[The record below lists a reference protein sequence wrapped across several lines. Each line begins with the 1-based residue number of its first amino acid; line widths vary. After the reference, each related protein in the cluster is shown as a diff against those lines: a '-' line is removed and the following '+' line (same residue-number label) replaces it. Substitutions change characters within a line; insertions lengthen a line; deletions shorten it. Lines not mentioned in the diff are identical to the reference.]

1 MTAPGTAAGL
11 QNGARN
17 GASNGVVRASANG
30 AGTGSGGTPT
40 TLAKAINMGLRAS
53 MERDPKVLVMGEDV
67 GKLGGVFRVTDGLQ
81 KDFGEHRV
89 LDTPLA
95 ESGIIGTA
103 VGLAMRGYRP
113 VTEIQFDGFVFPGFD
128 QIISQLA
135 KLTFRTQGRVK
146 MPVVV
151 RIPYGGG
158 IGAVEHHAEAP
169 ESFFCHI
176 AGLRVVTCSNAADA
190 YLMIQEAI
198 ACDDPVVFFEPKR
211 RYWEKAPLDPSAQA
225 GGSTFSSVVR
235 RPGNDVTVV
244 SYGPS
249 MPVLQAAA
257 AAAAEEGRSLEL
269 IDLRSLSPLDL
280 DPVLASVR
288 KTGHLVV
295 VTEAPRES
303 SISGDIAARVMEEA
317 FYSLAAPVIRVAG
330 ADVPYP
336 PSKLEDHYLPDLDK
350 VLDAVDRVLAY

>member
-1 MTAPGTAAGL
+1 MSAAMST
-11 QNGARN
+11 
-17 GASNGVVRASANG
+17 SNGRAA
-30 AGTGSGGTPT
+30 AAAPT
-40 TLAKAINMGLRAS
+40 TLAKALNMGLRAS
-53 MERDPKVLVMGEDV
+53 MEKDPKVLVMGEDV

-81 KDFGEHRV
+81 KDFGAHRV

-135 KLTFRTQGRVK
+135 KLTFRSQGILK

-151 RIPYGGG
+151 RIPFGGG

-176 AGLRVVTCSNAADA
+176 AGIRVVSCSNSADA
-190 YLMIQEAI
+190 YFMIQEAI
-198 ACDDPVVFFEPKR
+198 DCDDPVVFFEPKR
-211 RYWEKAPLDPSAQA
+211 RYWEKAPLDVTDRPK
-225 GGSTFSSVVR
+225 STFSTIVR
-235 RPGNDVTVV
+235 RPGTDVTVV

-249 MPVLQAAA
+249 MPVLYAAADAAA
-257 AAAAEEGRSLEL
+257 AEGRSLEV
-269 IDLRSLSPLDL
+269 IDLRTLSPLDL
-280 DPVLASVR
+280 DPVLDSVR
-288 KTGHLVV
+288 RTGRLIV

-303 SISGDIAARVMEEA
+303 SISGDIAARVTEEA
-317 FYSLAAPVIRVAG
+317 FYSLAAPVLRVAG
-330 ADVPYP
+330 LDVPYP

>member
-1 MTAPGTAAGL
+1 MTAGSGSAA
-11 QNGARN
+11 ASRN
-17 GASNGVVRASANG
+17 GAATG
-30 AGTGSGGTPT
+30 AVPT
-40 TLAKAINMGLRAS
+40 TLAKALNMGLRSA
-53 MERDPKVLVMGEDV
+53 MENNPKVVVMGEDV

-103 VGLAMRGYRP
+103 VGLAIRGYRP

-135 KLTFRTQGRVK
+135 KITFRTQGKVR
-146 MPVVV
+146 MPVVI

-190 YLMIQEAI
+190 YFMIQEAI

-211 RYWEKAPLDPSAQA
+211 RYWEKAPLDVTA
-225 GGSTFSSVVR
+225 GAAAGSGFSTFSSVVR
-235 RPGNDVTVV
+235 RPGTDVTVV

-249 MPVLQAAA
+249 MPVLYAAADAAA
-257 AAAAEEGRSLEL
+257 AEGRSLEL

-288 KTGHLVV
+288 RTGRLVV

-303 SISGDIAARVMEEA
+303 SISGDIVARVTEEA
-317 FYSLAAPVIRVAG
+317 FYSLAAPVLRVAG
-330 ADVPYP
+330 MDLPYP
-336 PSKLEDHYLPDLDK
+336 PSKLEDYYLPDLDK

>member
-1 MTAPGTAAGL
+1 VSAAAHL
-11 QNGARN
+11 
-17 GASNGVVRASANG
+17 ANG
-30 AGTGSGGTPT
+30 STNGHSMAAAPT
-40 TLAKAINMGLRAS
+40 TLAKALNMGLRAS
-53 MERDPKVLVMGEDV
+53 MEADPKVLIMGEDV

-135 KLTFRTQGRVK
+135 KLTFRTQGYVK

-176 AGLRVVTCSNAADA
+176 AGLRVVTCSNAEDA
-190 YLMIQEAI
+190 YFMIQEAI
-198 ACDDPVVFFEPKR
+198 SCDDPVVFFEPKR
-211 RYWEKAPLDPSAQA
+211 RYWEKAPLDVSAQPS
-225 GGSTFSSVVR
+225 STFSSVIR
-235 RPGNDVTVV
+235 RPGTDVTVV

-249 MPVLQAAA
+249 MPVLHAAA
-257 AAAAEEGRSLEL
+257 DAASAEGRSLEL

-288 KTGHLVV
+288 RTGRLVV

-303 SISGDIAARVMEEA
+303 SVSGDIAARVMEEA
-317 FYSLAAPVIRVAG
+317 FYSLAAPVLRVAG
-330 ADVPYP
+330 MDTPYP
-336 PSKLEDHYLPDLDK
+336 PSKLEEYYLPDLDK